1 MRLPI
6 LASSGTTPRGGNLR
20 IGLPRQV
27 PGAGQGNL
35 GASGQERGASGRLS
49 VAFGGSANLFSH
61 SVLPFFLTRGRQHL
75 CAAKPKSILPVLV
88 SRRPAASALHTALE
102 GTF

>member
-1 MRLPI
+1 MVAIYGLVFLVKF
-6 LASSGTTPRGGNLR
+6 LALDKVISGPR
-20 IGLPRQV
+20 
-27 PGAGQGNL
+27 AK
-35 GASGQERGASGRLS
+35 ERGASGRLS